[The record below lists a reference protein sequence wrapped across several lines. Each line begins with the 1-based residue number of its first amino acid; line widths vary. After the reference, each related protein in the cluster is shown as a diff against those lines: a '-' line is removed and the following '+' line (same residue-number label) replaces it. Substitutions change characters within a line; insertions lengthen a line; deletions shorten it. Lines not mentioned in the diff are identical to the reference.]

1 MILLAALLAF
11 AQHDHD
17 QHKMDHHKMVDRRGD
32 QVMGFSHEKTSH
44 RFVDAKDGGAIEA
57 TVKDES
63 DAAQLA
69 AIRKHFKLIAQRF
82 AHGDFSMPM
91 AIHGKLPDGAAEMK
105 AGGKRVQYRY
115 EEMEKGARVNVS
127 TADAKLVEAV
137 HRFLAFQR
145 MDHRAH

>member
-1 MILLAALLAF
+1 LLAF

-17 QHKMDHHKMVDRRGD
+17 QRKMDHHKMDHRKMVERRGD
-32 QVMGFSHEKTSH
+32 QVMGFSQEKTAH

-57 TVKDES
+57 TLRDEC

-82 AHGDFSMPM
+82 AQGDFSMPM

-105 AGGKRVQYRY
+105 AGGKR
-115 EEMEKGARVNVS
+115 
-127 TADAKLVEAV
+127 L
-137 HRFLAFQR
+137 
-145 MDHRAH
+145 